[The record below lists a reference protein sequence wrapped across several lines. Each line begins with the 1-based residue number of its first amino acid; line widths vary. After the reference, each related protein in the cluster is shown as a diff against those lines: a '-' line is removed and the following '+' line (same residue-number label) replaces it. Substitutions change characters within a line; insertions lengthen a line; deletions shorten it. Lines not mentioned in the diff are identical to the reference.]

1 MFATV
6 AAMALSASSAQ
17 QPAAAAPA
25 TAPAQQQAVQP
36 AQQTEGY
43 TCPMTGEELPC
54 PNCCPLKK

>member
-6 AAMALSASSAQ
+6 VAMAFSASSAQ

-25 TAPAQQQAVQP
+25 PAQQQA

-43 TCPMTGEELPC
+43 TCPITGEVLPC